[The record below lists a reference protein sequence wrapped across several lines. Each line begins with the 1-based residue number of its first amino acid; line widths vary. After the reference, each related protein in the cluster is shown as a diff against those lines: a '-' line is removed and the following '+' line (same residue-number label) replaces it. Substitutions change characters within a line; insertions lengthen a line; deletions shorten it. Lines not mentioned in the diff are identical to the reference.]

1 MMGYGDMAG
10 YGWIWMTV
18 GLVFWGLIAAL
29 VVYALSR
36 FGSGQTPSDPT
47 PDEILRRRYARG
59 EIDAAEYEARR
70 RVIHG

>member
-10 YGWIWMTV
+10 YAWIWMTV
-18 GLVFWGLIAAL
+18 GLAFWGLLIAFAIH
-29 VVYALSR
+29 A
-36 FGSGQTPSDPT
+36 FGRTAGDREGAPT
-47 PDEILRRRYARG
+47 PEEILRRRYARG